1 MTYRILEN
9 KPMLDSFLKKLPQ
22 WSLVAAI
29 ALLFPSQLAQAA
41 PANTAPKTLTQLLNQ
56 LETAANN
63 EDMATVRTAYSPE
76 FTTES
81 NLDTG
86 ALAQKLE
93 QLWKSYDQL
102 DYQIELQSWEKQG
115 NTLVAET
122 ITRIR
127 GLRNAQ
133 GREVFLEATLRS
145 RQKIQNNQ
153 IVAQEML
160 SEQSK
165 VYIGDNAP
173 RVNVNAPHQVQAGE
187 NFNFD
192 VIVQEPIGD
201 DILMGTA
208 LEEEVTV
215 QSYFSPRNLD
225 LEILPAGGIYRLGK
239 APNTPGQRWLS
250 AIIIRDNGMTLISQR
265 LNIVPATTGLLNSKE
280 D

>member
-1 MTYRILEN
+1 
-9 KPMLDSFLKKLPQ
+9 MLDSFLKKLSQ

-41 PANTAPKTLTQLLNQ
+41 PANTAPKNLTQLLSE

-63 EDMATVRTAYSPE
+63 EDMATVRAVYSPE
-76 FTTES
+76 LTTTS
-81 NLDTG
+81 GLDVA
-86 ALAQKLE
+86 ALTQKLE
-93 QLWKSYDQL
+93 QLWNTYDQL
-102 DYQIELQSWEKQG
+102 DYQVELENWEKQG
-115 NTLVAET
+115 ETLVAET
-122 ITRIR
+122 VTRIR

-145 RQKIQNNQ
+145 RQTIREGQ
-153 IVAQEML
+153 IVTQDML

-165 VYIGDNAP
+165 VYIGENAP
-173 RVNVNAPHQVQAGE
+173 RVKVNAPSQVQAGE

-208 LEEEVTV
+208 LEEEVTI
-215 QSYFSPRNLD
+215 QSYLTPRNLN
-225 LEILPAGGIYRLGK
+225 LEILPAGGIYRLGE
-239 APNTPGQRWLS
+239 APTTPGQRWLS
-250 AIIIRDNGMTLISQR
+250 AIIIRDNGMTLVSQR
-265 LNIVPATTGLLNSKE
+265 VNIVSNTATLSNSKQ